1 VCDRRSKRT
10 ATRHRLTPSFGLFGD
25 LCAFHELAGFEC
37 RFLDTDQETS
47 LINGSMVWGRTPLE
61 FGEIYSGC
69 RNRCPP

>member
-1 VCDRRSKRT
+1 VRSTVQADCHTTQIDPK
-10 ATRHRLTPSFGLFGD
+10 LWSLGG